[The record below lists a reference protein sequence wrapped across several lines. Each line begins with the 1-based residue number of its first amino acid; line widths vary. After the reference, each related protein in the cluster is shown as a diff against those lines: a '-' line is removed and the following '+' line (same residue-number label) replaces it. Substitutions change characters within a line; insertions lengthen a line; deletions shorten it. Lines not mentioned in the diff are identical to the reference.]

1 MPADTSFYDAQELAD
16 LLGISK
22 STAYLRIR
30 SLNKELEEKG
40 FLSPKAGL
48 VSKKWVHERFMLEEY
63 IPTKKA
69 GKTRKVI

>member
-1 MPADTSFYDAQELAD
+1 MPADTSFYNAQELAD

-22 STAYLRIR
+22 STAYSRIR

-63 IPTKKA
+63 TPTKKA
-69 GKTRKVI
+69 DKTRKVI